1 MNKDSSFH
9 CKESLQ
15 KFVRNFFFSFQLDSS
30 ILISMGFSPNLN
42 VKERKTMETMKEFEK
57 EINESLKNFKETDG
71 DSVWGKL
78 EYDMEEGNILSV
90 TVDGVVKGG
99 VIAYV
104 DGVRGFIP
112 GSQLDNKYVEDLNV
126 WLKKNIEVKI
136 IELDFEKERLV
147 LSRRAILAEKAAE
160 EKKARVDAIATGSVL
175 EGKVETLKPYG
186 AFIDL
191 GDGISGL
198 VHISQISQ
206 KRIKTPGEILTVGDT
221 VKVKVLKNEEGK
233 LSLSMKAL
241 EEVVKEPEEEKESF
255 DYKEE
260 GEASTNLGAL
270 LAGLTFDE

>member
-1 MNKDSSFH
+1 
-9 CKESLQ
+9 
-15 KFVRNFFFSFQLDSS
+15 
-30 ILISMGFSPNLN
+30 
-42 VKERKTMETMKEFEK
+42 METMKEFETELTASLQNYK
-57 EINESLKNFKETDG
+57 EMDG

-78 EYDMEEGNILSV
+78 QYDMEEGNILSV
-90 TVDGVVKGG
+90 SVDGVVKGG

-112 GSQLDNKYVEDLNV
+112 GSQLDNKYVEDLNA

-136 IELDFEKERLV
+136 IELDYENERLV

-160 EKKARVDAIATGSVL
+160 EKKARINAITVGSVL

-191 GDGISGL
+191 GEGISGL

-206 KRIKTPGEILTVGDT
+206 KRIKTPGEVLTVGDS
-221 VKVKVLKNEEGK
+221 VKVKVLKVEEGK

-241 EEVVKEPEEEKESF
+241 EEIVKEPEEEAETF

-260 GEASTNLGAL
+260 GEASTSLGAL
-270 LAGLTFDE
+270 LAGFTFE

>member
-1 MNKDSSFH
+1 M
-9 CKESLQ
+9 ET
-15 KFVRNFFFSFQLDSS
+15 
-30 ILISMGFSPNLN
+30 INLSETFEA
-42 VKERKTMETMKEFEK
+42 VKSAQTMESFET

-71 DSVWGKL
+71 DSVWGLL
-78 EYDMEEGNILSV
+78 EYYMEENKVLPV

-99 VIAYV
+99 LIAYV

-112 GSQLDNKYVEDLNV
+112 GSQLDMKYVEDLNS

-147 LSRRAILAEKAAE
+147 LSRRAILVEKAAE
-160 EKKARVDAIATGSVL
+160 EKKARINAITAGSVL

-206 KRIKTPGEILTVGDT
+206 KRIKTPGEILFW
-221 VKVKVLKNEEGK
+221 LIWE
-233 LSLSMKAL
+233 M
-241 EEVVKEPEEEKESF
+241 
-255 DYKEE
+255 
-260 GEASTNLGAL
+260 
-270 LAGLTFDE
+270 

>member
-1 MNKDSSFH
+1 M
-9 CKESLQ
+9 ET
-15 KFVRNFFFSFQLDSS
+15 
-30 ILISMGFSPNLN
+30 INLSETFEA
-42 VKERKTMETMKEFEK
+42 VKSAQTMESFET

-71 DSVWGKL
+71 DSVWGLL
-78 EYDMEEGNILSV
+78 EYYMEENKVLPV

-99 VIAYV
+99 LIAYV

-112 GSQLDNKYVEDLNV
+112 GSQLDMKYVEDLNS

-147 LSRRAILAEKAAE
+147 LSRRAILVEKAAE
-160 EKKARVDAIATGSVL
+160 EKKARINAITAGSVL

-221 VKVKVLKNEEGK
+221 VKVKVLKVEEGK

-241 EEVVKEPEEEKESF
+241 EEIVKEPAEEKETF

-260 GEASTNLGAL
+260 GEATTSLGAL
-270 LAGLTFDE
+270 LAGFTFE

>member
-1 MNKDSSFH
+1 METINLSEVME
-9 CKESLQ
+9 KEE
-15 KFVRNFFFSFQLDSS
+15 K
-30 ILISMGFSPNLN
+30 I
-42 VKERKTMETMKEFEK
+42 ETAETMKAFEQAV
-57 EINESLKNFKETDG
+57 NASLANYRETDG
-71 DSVWGKL
+71 DSVWGLL
-78 EYDMEEGNILSV
+78 EYYMEENKVLSV

-112 GSQLDNKYVEDLNV
+112 GSQLDNKYVEDLNI

-160 EKKARVDAIATGSVL
+160 EKKARINAIAAGSVL

-206 KRIKTPGEILTVGDT
+206 KRIKTPGEVLAVGDA
-221 VKVKVLKNEEGK
+221 VKVKVLKVEDGK

-241 EEVVKEPEEEKESF
+241 EEIVKEPEEETETF

-260 GEASTNLGAL
+260 GEASTSLGAL
-270 LAGLTFDE
+270 LAGFTFE

>member
-1 MNKDSSFH
+1 
-9 CKESLQ
+9 
-15 KFVRNFFFSFQLDSS
+15 
-30 ILISMGFSPNLN
+30 
-42 VKERKTMETMKEFEK
+42 METMKEFEK

-160 EKKARVDAIATGSVL
+160 EKKNRINAIAAGSVL

-191 GDGISGL
+191 GEGISGL

-206 KRIKTPGEILTVGDT
+206 KRIKTPGEVLTVGDT

-241 EEVVKEPEEEKESF
+241 EEIVKEPEEEKESF

-260 GEASTNLGAL
+260 GEASTSLGAL
-270 LAGLTFDE
+270 LAGFTFDE